1 MSFLTEALA
10 WIARTAITVIST
22 LGYAGV
28 FALMAAESMII
39 PIPAELVMPFAGF
52 LVAQAKFKM
61 VYVFLASSLGSI
73 TGSLISYWMGRKGGN
88 RLVIHFG
95 KYLLL
100 DLADLKKTEAYF
112 ERKGEG
118 TIFIGRLIPVVRH
131 LISIPAGIGK
141 MDLKKFTLYTFA
153 GATLWNM
160 FLAWLGYV
168 LGQNWNRIRHYTEPV
183 SYAVV
188 ALLVAGFAYFV
199 YHHMKSKRISRKLEK
214 ELTKE

>member
-73 TGSLISYWMGRKGGN
+73 TGSLLSYWMGRKGGN

-100 DLADLKKTEAYF
+100 DLADLRKTEAYF

-131 LISIPAGIGK
+131 LISIPAGIGR
-141 MDLKKFTLYTFA
+141 MNLKKFTLYTFA
-153 GATLWNM
+153 GASLWNM
-160 FLAWLGYV
+160 FLAWLGYI

-188 ALLVAGFAYFV
+188 ALLIAGFVYFV
-199 YHHMKSKRISRKLEK
+199 YHHVKNKRISGKLEK
-214 ELTKE
+214 ELTKK

>member
-28 FALMAAESMII
+28 FVLMAAESMII

-61 VYVFLASSLGSI
+61 VYVFIASSLGSI
-73 TGSLISYWMGRKGGN
+73 AGSMISYWMGRKGGN

-95 KYLLL
+95 KFLLL

-160 FLAWLGYV
+160 FLAWLGYI

-183 SYAVV
+183 SKVV
-188 ALLVAGFAYFV
+188 VLLLVAGFAYFV
-199 YHHMKSKRISRKLEK
+199 YHHVKSKRLNRKLEK
-214 ELTKE
+214 ELTKN